1 MSTATEHVNGTE
13 LPGTSHAE
21 SWARAG
27 VVDAEAEAIRAKT
40 AAEIEAKRIAAE
52 AEAEAIKIKAREDA
66 EKLRIANARQAMR
79 LEKERAD
86 HEAKISEATR
96 RKEAAERAAAEER
109 EAAEAAAKEK
119 AISAA
124 AVTKS
129 SKRWR
134 RVAMGFYALCAGVA
148 LPVQIAAFYDEDAK
162 YLVVAPIFIE
172 LIALV
177 ALVGAAAAATAGR
190 PQWHYRAV
198 AWAGALTAA
207 TINIVHGLDAFDA
220 ATAFGTALASIA
232 GPGMWDLHEHGRIAK
247 RDGKQTW
254 RQKRAAAKAA
264 KVAEEKAAAEKA
276 EQAEKKAAA
285 EAAET
290 ARQLQLAAQR
300 EELYPDVW
308 EHAIKLAAA
317 LGETTVT
324 EAIWR
329 RAHID
334 IEGTEPGEDVDT
346 IRTRN
351 TAQRRLVAA
360 RSEAPGNKPE
370 KITSSQRASQMPPSP
385 KKRVYTPPAR
395 PGKRRAG
402 DTPKY
407 VGAAR
412 RAASETAKKTAASGS

>member
-13 LPGTSHAE
+13 VSGTSHAE

-52 AEAEAIKIKAREDA
+52 AEAEAVRIKAREDA
-66 EKLRIANARQAMR
+66 EKLRIANERAAMR

-86 HEAKISEATR
+86 HEAKLAEARR

-109 EAAEAAAKEK
+109 KAAEAGAKQKASSEK
-119 AISAA
+119 AVA
-124 AVTKS
+124 KS

-134 RVAMGFYALCAGVA
+134 RVAKTFYGLCAAVA
-148 LPVQIAAFYDEDAK
+148 LPVQIAAFYRPDAK
-162 YLVVAPIFIE
+162 YLIVAPIFIE

-190 PQWHYRAV
+190 PQWHYRMV
-198 AWAGALTAA
+198 AWAGAFTAA
-207 TINIVHGLDAFDA
+207 TINMVHGLSAFDA

-247 RDGKQTW
+247 RDGMQTW
-254 RQKRAAAKAA
+254 RQKRATAKAHKA
-264 KVAEEKAAAEKA
+264 AEKKAAADAA

-285 EAAET
+285 EDAEQ
-290 ARQLQLAAQR
+290 ARRMQLDAQR
-300 EELYPDVW
+300 AELYPDVW

-324 EAIWR
+324 DAIWR

-334 IEGTEPGEDVDT
+334 IEGTDPGEDVDT
-346 IRTRN
+346 IRIRN
-351 TAQRRLVAA
+351 AAQRRLVAA

-385 KKRVYTPPAR
+385 KKRTYSPPAR
-395 PGKRRAG
+395 PGKRRPG

-412 RAASETAKKTAASGS
+412 RAAAETAKKTAPSGS